1 MLRLIVSPAKTV
13 VPEEGPLPLGEPAF
27 LAEAEALTER
37 LRSMDRDAL
46 QRLWRT
52 SDALTGKA
60 LAALDAWSPAGGG
73 AAVLSYRGIQYT
85 AMAPS
90 VMTDGQLSYLGEHL
104 RILSG
109 LYGVLRP
116 FDAVAPYRLEMGAR
130 LGAGAA
136 GWDGSGCRDL
146 YGFWGA
152 RPAEEVFPEGEGL
165 LVNVASKEYARAVV
179 PRLAPGVRCVTCLFS
194 TVADDG
200 GWVQRATEAKRA
212 RGTFVAW
219 CAERGVGTEE
229 ELAAFDR
236 GGYALD
242 RTRSA
247 DDGTT
252 LVFTRR

>member
-13 VPEEGPLPLGEPAF
+13 VPEEGPLPLGAPAF
-27 LAEAEALTER
+27 LAEAEELTAR
-37 LRSMDRDAL
+37 LRSMDRGAL
-46 QRLWRT
+46 QRLWGT

-73 AAVLSYRGIQYT
+73 AAVLSFCGIQYT

-130 LGAGAA
+130 LGAGTA

-146 YGFWGA
+146 YGFWGP
-152 RPAEEVFPEGEGL
+152 RLAEEVLPEGEGL

-179 PRLAPGVRCVTCLFS
+179 PRLAPGVRCVTCLFGCER
-194 TVADDG
+194 DG
-200 GWVQRATEAKRA
+200 RWVQRATEAKRA

-219 CAERGVGTEE
+219 CAERGVGAEGG
-229 ELAAFDR
+229 LAAFDR

-242 RTRSA
+242 RARSA
-247 DDGTT
+247 EDGTT

>member
-13 VPEEGPLPLGEPAF
+13 VPEEGPLPLGAPAF
-27 LAEAEALTER
+27 LAGAGTLTAQ
-37 LRSMDRDAL
+37 LRSMGRNAL

-52 SDALTGKA
+52 SDALTDKA
-60 LAALDAWSPAGGG
+60 LGALATWSPAGAG

-130 LGAGAA
+130 LAA
-136 GWDGSGCRDL
+136 GVGWGASGCRDL
-146 YGFWGA
+146 YGFWGP
-152 RPAEEVFPEGEGL
+152 RLAEELFPAGEGL

-179 PRLAPGVRCVTCLFS
+179 PRLAPGVRCVTCLFGCER
-194 TVADDG
+194 DG
-200 GWVQRATEAKRA
+200 RWVQRATEAKRA

-219 CAERGVGTEE
+219 CAARGVEAEG

-242 RTRSA
+242 RARCA
-247 DDGTT
+247 GDGTT
-252 LVFTRR
+252 LVFTQR